1 MMVESTVLWRGEEG
15 GLHWIVVR
23 GAEGGDFIFNDPADG
38 TVQRISA
45 ARLWR
50 AWRLHPLWH
59 RLPGVEPF
67 TAFVLEAD
75 PLIEPFGARIALGS
89 VRVD

>member
-1 MMVESTVLWRGEEG
+1 MPGEK
-15 GLHWIVVR
+15 
-23 GAEGGDFIFNDPADG
+23 DFIGSLSEVLRAGTSSSTTLRVG
-38 TVQRISA
+38 TVQRIS

-50 AWRLHPLWH
+50 AWRLHPLAS
-59 RLPGVEPF
+59 PSGVEPF